1 MYKKLLLTLF
11 FLASATQV
19 CASPEVIAH
28 RGGTGD
34 APENT
39 VLAITTAL
47 KNNADAVWLTV
58 QMSKD
63 EIPVLYRPSD
73 LKTLTNY
80 AGPVSSFTAGQ
91 LATAN
96 AGYYFGAPDFP
107 YRNKG
112 ISIPTLES
120 VLTKWQKTKFFIDIK
135 SPDASPE
142 KLAKALE
149 KVLRDTKS
157 LQRTRVYSTDE
168 KYLNALPKDVQ
179 RFISRDQSRTTLA
192 NILMAHQCNI
202 SSEESAER
210 WYGLELKREVDV
222 VEKFTLGEGHSPS
235 TLIWDE
241 NAMKCFH
248 AKSGAHIILF
258 NINTPEDYHQAVQLG
273 ADGVLVDSPSKFNRK
288 VNL

>member
-47 KNNADAVWLTV
+47 QNNADAVWLTV

-202 SSEESAER
+202 S
-210 WYGLELKREVDV
+210 
-222 VEKFTLGEGHSPS
+222 
-235 TLIWDE
+235 
-241 NAMKCFH
+241 
-248 AKSGAHIILF
+248 
-258 NINTPEDYHQAVQLG
+258 
-273 ADGVLVDSPSKFNRK
+273 
-288 VNL
+288 